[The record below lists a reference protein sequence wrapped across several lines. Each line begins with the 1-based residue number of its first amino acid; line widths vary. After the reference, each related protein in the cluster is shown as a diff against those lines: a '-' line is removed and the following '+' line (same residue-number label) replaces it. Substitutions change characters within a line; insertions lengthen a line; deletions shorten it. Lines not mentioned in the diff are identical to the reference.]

1 MNLSDSLFKGSRR
14 LPLVFVEK
22 ITLLPPDIPAQK
34 QKVEITLSVQKLMK
48 ERMLPYRL
56 FVAFATKKEWF
67 FKMIKSE
74 STVKS
79 IIRTA
84 SRGFGIKK
92 RYLELN
98 IKDADFNE
106 RGLDSTAA
114 QIAKKSLTIKF
125 VDVPIRVKV
134 PPNIAA

>member
-56 FVAFATKKEWF
+56 FV
-67 FKMIKSE
+67 IS
-74 STVKS
+74 
-79 IIRTA
+79 
-84 SRGFGIKK
+84 
-92 RYLELN
+92 
-98 IKDADFNE
+98 
-106 RGLDSTAA
+106 
-114 QIAKKSLTIKF
+114 
-125 VDVPIRVKV
+125 
-134 PPNIAA
+134 